1 MSILSIIMGIIAI
14 FAAAVTVI
22 ISNSGVPRELYGLR
36 DYIFV
41 IALCVFGILL
51 IILGAFVL

>member
-22 ISNSGVPRELYGLR
+22 ISNSGVQKSSMG
-36 DYIFV
+36 FV
-41 IALCVFGILL
+41 TISLL
-51 IILGAFVL
+51 